1 MWAPSSLS
9 HQQNN
14 EEGASIPI
22 HSWQNL
28 HPFLLSYT
36 HGLPTTICL
45 EISEVSLTL
54 DCVPTHTCQSCW
66 FRLPDLDLYLK
77 WYYPPSS
84 YSPSPFLIFLYNI
97 QHDRVFLLQQLS
109 IFLYLNTA
117 SMRTGIFVCL
127 VFCNILSRACDK
139 TGTQKVSTSWMSER
153 KNCFE
158 SLLYILDT
166 SMYNTVPLILLKW
179 FLMLWLKTLPRSWL
193 PLQILCG
200 APSLIP
206 PILESY
212 LSPFQPAVSCPP
224 VNCHGTYCHLT
235 INHHLACASSAQL
248 CRTTVYIFYRYLT
261 DHF

>member
-97 QHDRVFLLQQLS
+97 QHDRVFLLHSCLS
-109 IFLYLNTA
+109 FSTWTQPLWGQEYLSVWFSAISSPEPVTKQA
-117 SMRTGIFVCL
+117 LKKYLLHEWVKEKIVLKVC
-127 VFCNILSRACDK
+127 C
-139 TGTQKVSTSWMSER
+139 TSWTQA
-153 KNCFE
+153 C
-158 SLLYILDT
+158 I
-166 SMYNTVPLILLKW
+166 
-179 FLMLWLKTLPRSWL
+179 TLFRSFCSNGFWC
-193 PLQILCG
+193 CG
-200 APSLIP
+200 WRPSLAP
-206 PILESY
+206 GCLCKSSVEP
-212 LSPFQPAVSCPP
+212 
-224 VNCHGTYCHLT
+224 HL
-235 INHHLACASSAQL
+235 
-248 CRTTVYIFYRYLT
+248 
-261 DHF
+261 